1 MTHDSPL
8 SQYEAR
14 AVADYLK
21 DQYQYNIGKTSLWR
35 MTPEAASTALM
46 TKFGLSV
53 DANEIRR
60 AAKRM

>member
-1 MTHDSPL
+1 MKHNSPL

-14 AVADYLK
+14 MVADYIEE
-21 DQYQYNIGKTSLWR
+21 QYQFHIGKTSLWR
-35 MTPEAASTALM
+35 MTPEAASTDLM
-46 TKFGLSV
+46 TKFGLSI